1 MKNTTTAVIGNLM
14 ANSSSTSLD
23 CSYSEPEIIS
33 ASVLFNTVEIIK
45 RARPMFTYT
54 VIGPNSQPPDKVW
67 KEVWGV
73 IDGELTRLPD
83 IIGTHEREY
92 TVPEQIS
99 FT

>member
-1 MKNTTTAVIGNLM
+1 
-14 ANSSSTSLD
+14 
-23 CSYSEPEIIS
+23 
-33 ASVLFNTVEIIK
+33 
-45 RARPMFTYT
+45 MFTYT